1 MKKTRTV
8 KIYKLFILVIVF
20 LFLAIIAKLCY
31 IVLSP
36 TVDGIDLTAF
46 ASSRNTVTQKIV
58 AERGGI
64 YDSLGNP
71 LAVNVNSYTVIAYL
85 EESRTTDITNPQHVI
100 DKQLTAEKLS
110 PIINMS
116 VEDILYLLELDYYQV
131 ELGPGGRGI
140 SELVKESI
148 EALNLP
154 GIDFIKSVKRY
165 YPNRDFMS
173 YTLGYAKTL
182 EDGTIKG
189 EMGLELEFDKELT
202 GVDGSRTYEGD
213 IYGYKMANAKEEVVE
228 AQNGQDIYLT
238 VDTNIQMFT
247 EQALSKVETASYLE
261 WATIS
266 VVDAKTGAI
275 LGVASN
281 PSFDPNLKNVVS
293 YYDPFVSYTYEPGST
308 MKTFSFMSAIDNGLY
323 KGDETYM
330 SGHIYVGED
339 QTRIDDWNK
348 WGWGEITFDQG
359 YFASSNVAATM
370 LAQRQGGQMLKDFY
384 TRLGY
389 GKETGISLPNEEVGS
404 LPFKYEIEVANASF
418 GQGMTATPVQM
429 IQAFTS
435 IANDGVILKPYIVDK
450 IVDSKTGEVLL
461 QNSRTEVRQVASKET
476 IAKMR
481 ELMYG
486 AVNSEERMVAAS
498 AYKTDIVTTI
508 GKTGTAQI
516 ASPTGG
522 YLTGYTDYV
531 RSFAGLFPYEDPQIL
546 VYIAVS
552 KISDQTL
559 ISSAIKGLIEDVAT
573 YKGIV
578 KTSSSTSLEYSKMA
592 SYINKDVTET
602 INDLQKHNVNVIVI
616 GNGNKVIRQYPN
628 QNSILNANDKVF
640 LLTNASDIKYTNI
653 ENWSRKDLEVYSKLL
668 NMTFTFNGYGY
679 AFGTNLTDRNVV
691 KGETIEVNL
700 KQKYLE
706 EVKEEIKEQT
716 DNSTN
721 NLT

>member
-8 KIYKLFILVIVF
+8 KIYRIFILVVVL

-46 ASSRNTVTQKIV
+46 ASNRNTVTKKIV

-85 EESRTTDITNPQHVI
+85 DESRTTDKDNPEHVV
-100 DKQLTAEKLS
+100 DKQMTAEKLS

-116 VEDILYLLELDYYQV
+116 VEDILYLLNLDYYQV

-140 SELVKESI
+140 TELVKESI

-202 GVDGSRTYEGD
+202 GVDGKVTYEGD

-228 AQNGQDIYLT
+228 AENGKDIYLT
-238 VDTNIQMFT
+238 IDTNIQMFT
-247 EQALSKVETASYLE
+247 EQALSKLETASYLE

-308 MKTFSFMSAIDNGLY
+308 MKTFSFMSAIENGLY

-330 SGHIYVGED
+330 SGHIYVGSD

-359 YFASSNVAATM
+359 YFASSNVAATL

-389 GKETGISLPNEEVGS
+389 GKSTGITLPNEEEGS
-404 LPFKYEIEVANASF
+404 LPFKYDIEVANASF

-435 IANDGVILKPYIVDK
+435 IANDGIILKPYVVEK
-450 IVDSKTGEVLL
+450 IVDSKTGETVLE
-461 QNSRTEVRQVASKET
+461 NKRTEVRQVASKET
-476 IAKMR
+476 ISKMK

-486 AVNSEERMVAAS
+486 AVNSDERMVAAS

-516 ASPTGG
+516 ASPYGG

-546 VYIAVS
+546 VYVAVS
-552 KISDQTL
+552 KISDQNL
-559 ISSAIKGLIEDVAT
+559 ISTAIKGLIEDVAT
-573 YKGIV
+573 YKGIAGN
-578 KTSSSTSLEYSKMA
+578 KSSASLEYSKVP
-592 SYINKDVTET
+592 SYINKNVSEVTE
-602 INDLQKHNVNVIVI
+602 DLKKHNANVIVI
-616 GNGNKVIRQYPN
+616 GSGAKVINQYPIKD
-628 QNSILNANDKVF
+628 SIINNNDKVF
-640 LLTNASDIKYTNI
+640 LLTNSNDYKYENI
-653 ENWSRKDLEVYSKLL
+653 ENWSRNDLETYANLL
-668 NMTFTFNGYGY
+668 EVKFTFNGYGY
-679 AFGTNLTDRNVV
+679 AFNTDIANREVV
-691 KGETIEVNL
+691 KGETIEINL
-700 KQKYLE
+700 KQKY
-706 EVKEEIKEQT
+706 IKE

-721 NLT
+721 NTV